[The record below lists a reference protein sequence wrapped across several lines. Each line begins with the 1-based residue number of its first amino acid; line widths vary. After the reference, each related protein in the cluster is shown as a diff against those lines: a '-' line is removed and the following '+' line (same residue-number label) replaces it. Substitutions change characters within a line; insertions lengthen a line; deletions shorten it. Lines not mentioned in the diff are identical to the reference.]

1 MTKLFRRHKTLVQ
14 AALFSSCLLF
24 LACENDD
31 DVISEWTQKVVLT
44 EEAKKVE
51 AYLSQGGRMCA
62 RLQAPV
68 MVRQE
73 SDTLYTEFPKTLH
86 VDFYDSTGVRESW
99 LDSRYGKHFEN
110 LNKVLL
116 RDSVRVISAKGD
128 TLSTSELWWDQNTR
142 KFYTDKQ
149 VRIAT
154 KSKLIYGG
162 KGMDADQDL
171 DNVTIHKPT
180 GTVLV
185 NDNFES
191 SAPPAADSTQ
201 KPVEN

>member
-1 MTKLFRRHKTLVQ
+1 MTNLFRKHKAFIQ
-14 AALFSSCLLF
+14 AALFSSCLLL

-31 DVISEWTQKVVLT
+31 AVISEWTQKVVLT
-44 EEAKKVE
+44 EEARKVE
-51 AYLSQGGRMCA
+51 AFLSQGARLRA
-62 RLQAPV
+62 RLQAPT
-68 MVRQE
+68 MVRHQ
-73 SDTLYTEFPKTLH
+73 SDTLYTEFPATLH
-86 VDFYDSTGVRESW
+86 VDFYDSLGVRESW

-110 LNKVLL
+110 ENKVLL
-116 RDSVRVISAKGD
+116 RDSVRVISIKGD

-171 DNVTIHKPT
+171 DNVTIHNPT

-185 NDNFES
+185 NDDFS
-191 SAPPAADSTQ
+191 S
-201 KPVEN
+201 E

>member
-1 MTKLFRRHKTLVQ
+1 MLQ
-14 AALFSSCLLF
+14 AAIISSCLLF
-24 LACENDD
+24 LGCENDD
-31 DVISEWTQKVVLT
+31 ATISEWTQKAVLT

-51 AYLSQGGRMCA
+51 AYLSQGGKLRA

-68 MVRQE
+68 MLRRE

-86 VDFYDSTGVRESW
+86 VDFYDSLGTKESW

-116 RDSVRVISAKGD
+116 RDSVKVISIKGD
-128 TLSTSELWWDQNTR
+128 TLTTSELWWDQNSR
-142 KFYTDKQ
+142 KFYTDKE

-171 DNVTIHKPT
+171 ANVTIHQPT

-185 NDNFES
+185 DDDLGS
-191 SAPPAADSTQ
+191 Q
-201 KPVEN
+201 